1 MAHVHEGQQCQ
12 TSLKKGSY
20 MLTCC
25 LALTNSLEKL
35 HYTENQL
42 FIDMAYLMGKVTN
55 CDKCFTFIK
64 MVPGN
69 LYQSLC
75 FNSY

>member
-42 FIDMAYLMGKVTN
+42 FIDMAYLMG
-55 CDKCFTFIK
+55 
-64 MVPGN
+64 
-69 LYQSLC
+69 
-75 FNSY
+75 